1 MAGERYSK
9 LTLRVA
15 WSWVAST
22 RGLQTEQ
29 VRFRLGGQ
37 WLTFRRGANINN
49 NEFVV
54 PDPPSVTP
62 NREFVLRGVNNLRD
76 RIRFLIFQNGLPYT
90 VSPLRDVGDDPNH
103 IGQGSGFTQELVA
116 WPVVEFDITAISYDP
131 ALDIDFIDDSPHPQ
145 GFDGWTIIQN
155 LSGIKPVYVTAQV
168 TDAVIYNSA
177 TGSITLVPSNG
188 NYGIYSYLWADP
200 GAPTTATRTNLV
212 GPAKYTCV
220 VSDYSG
226 ASTSI
231 TVQVGSDPRLDVAV
245 QKIANDVTLVTTG
258 GVGPYTYQWSDGNTS
273 DVRPGLAG
281 GTYTCLVTDSHGATV
296 TVTVTID
303 LYNKFYFS
311 RNPVVLEL
319 AASNL
324 ATKPNLRFLCEVWLE
339 TSYLSGVFQR
349 IAGELVQPADVDGR
363 TVFDVSTLLDAYV
376 QPDWPDHGQAS
387 VQRADQCFKRFYLQH
402 SEQWDGSPAPS
413 YAVRETHYLVYG
425 GLNFD
430 EYATQSY
437 FTFLRPTVR
446 PFLTWE
452 PVQKE
457 VFADQPEFL
466 YYHHDSLTD
475 KTFSAVVTFT
485 DRAGATTQAVLYA
498 ATGVY
503 CFEVWRL
510 GVGLRQLR
518 AALGPAVP
526 ADVVAWSVTVV
537 SSATGSDL
545 SETRYY
551 QLSEELPA
559 QRRYFLYANSIA
571 GINTLACVGKAKRE
585 VTFSNTVVQRSL
597 QPTYDPAQGEA
608 FATNVAGVPT
618 LTANTGYLDEAQMA
632 ALQDFMLSEEIRYS
646 DTDRYRAGTLVPADT
661 LLVQDDDTGLLS
673 VDIAFLLPTMRRYTP
688 TLPR

>member
-1 MAGERYSK
+1 MAGERYAK
-9 LTLRVA
+9 LTMRAA
-15 WSWVAST
+15 WSLNKPQRAD
-22 RGLQTEQ
+22 QTED
-29 VRFRLGGQ
+29 VRFKLNGAFVGY
-37 WLTFRRGANINN
+37 RRGGNS

-54 PDPPSVTP
+54 PDPTTNNGVYTP
-62 NREFVLRGVNNLRD
+62 DYMLDGVANLLALVRLTIAQ
-76 RIRFLIFQNGLPYT
+76 RGLPYV
-90 VSPLRDVGDDPNH
+90 VSAVRFIANVP
-103 IGQGSGFTQELVA
+103 GFNGIPTPQ
-116 WPVVEFDITAISYDP
+116 VEFDITATAYDQTLDLDFYVFRDIYQP
-131 ALDIDFIDDSPHPQ
+131 AAWQVYGNL
-145 GFDGWTIIQN
+145 WT
-155 LSGIKPVYVTAQV
+155 IKPVYVTAQV
-168 TDAVIYNSA
+168 TDAVIYNSP

-188 NYGIYSYLWADP
+188 NNGLYSYAWADP

-212 GPAKYTCV
+212 GPASYTCV
-220 VSDYSG
+220 VRDYSG
-226 ASTSI
+226 AETSI

-258 GVGPYTYQWSDGNTS
+258 GVGPYTYLWNDGNTS
-273 DVRPGLAG
+273 DVRPGMTPG
-281 GTYTCLVTDSHGATV
+281 IYTCLVTDAHGATV

-303 LYNKFYFS
+303 GYNKFYFS

-319 AASNL
+319 AATNL

-339 TSYLSGVFQR
+339 TAYLSGVFVN

-363 TVFDVSTLLDAYV
+363 TTFDVSTLLDAYV
-376 QPDWPDHGQAS
+376 QPDWPDHGQAG
-387 VQRADQCFKRFYLQH
+387 VQQASQCFKRFYLQH
-402 SEQWDGSPAPS
+402 SEQWDGSPAPT
-413 YAVRETHYLVYG
+413 YTVRETHYLVYG
-425 GLNFD
+425 GLDFD

-437 FTFLRPTVR
+437 FTYLRPTVH

-475 KTFSAVVTFT
+475 KTFSAGITFT
-485 DRAGATTQAVLYA
+485 DSTGATTSAVLYA
-498 ATGVY
+498 ATGVQ

-526 ADVVAWSVTVV
+526 ADVVAWSVTVT
-537 SSATGSDL
+537 SSTSGSDF

-559 QRRYFLYANSIA
+559 ERRYFLYANSIA
-571 GINTLACVGKAKRE
+571 GINTLATVGKAKRE

-597 QPTYDPAQGEA
+597 QPKYDPAQGDA
-608 FATNVAGVPT
+608 FATNVAGVPV
-618 LTANTGYLDEAQMA
+618 LTANTGYLNREQLE
-632 ALQDFMLSEEIRYS
+632 ALQDFLLSEEIRYS

-661 LLVQDDDTGLLS
+661 LLLEDDDSPLLS
-673 VDIAFLLPTMRRYTP
+673 VDIAFTLATKRRYTP

>member
-9 LTLRVA
+9 ITIRAA
-15 WSWVAST
+15 WSWVQFVRAN
-22 RGLQTEQ
+22 QTVQ
-29 VRFRLGGQ
+29 IRFKLSGQ
-37 WLTFRRGANINN
+37 WRTFRRGPNPNN
-49 NEFVV
+49 NEYAVPAPNDVNPSRDFVKAGV
-54 PDPPSVTP
+54 G
-62 NREFVLRGVNNLRD
+62 NMLALLRL
-76 RIRFLIFQNGLPYT
+76 LIAQQGLPYT
-90 VSPLRDVGDDPNH
+90 ISALRDVGDDSSH
-103 IGQGSGFTQELVA
+103 VGQGSGFSQELVP
-116 WPVVEFDITAISYDP
+116 WPIIEFDITATTYDP
-131 ALDIDFIDDSPHPQ
+131 AFDLDFIDDSPHAQ
-145 GFDGWTIIQN
+145 GYDGWTTMYKVG
-155 LSGIKPVYVTAQV
+155 GIKPVYVTPQV

-177 TGSITLVPSNG
+177 TGAITLVASNG
-188 NYGIYSYLWADP
+188 NYGLYSYAWADP

-212 GPAKYTCV
+212 GPASYTCV

-231 TVQVGSDPRLDVAV
+231 TVPVGSDPRLDVAV

-273 DVRPGLAG
+273 DVRPGMAA
-281 GTYTCLVTDSHGATV
+281 GTYSCLVTDSHGAQV

-303 LYNKFYFS
+303 GYNKFYFS

-324 ATKPNLRFLCEVWLE
+324 ATKPNLRFLCEVWVE
-339 TSYLSGVFQR
+339 TTYLSGVFVN
-349 IAGELVQPADVDGR
+349 IAGELVQPADVTGR
-363 TVFDVSTLLDAYV
+363 TTFDVSTLLDAYV
-376 QPDWPDHGQAS
+376 QPDWPDHGQAG
-387 VQRADQCFKRFYLQH
+387 VQQAPQCFKRFYLQH
-402 SEQWDGSPAPS
+402 SEQWDGSPART
-413 YAVRETHYLVYG
+413 YTVRETHYLVYG
-425 GLNFD
+425 GLDFD

-437 FTFLRPTVR
+437 FTYLRPTVR

-457 VFADQPEFL
+457 VYADQPEFL

-475 KTFSAVVTFT
+475 KTFSVVVTFT
-485 DRAGATTQAVLYA
+485 DSAGASTSAVLYA
-498 ATGVY
+498 AAGVQ
-503 CFEVWRL
+503 CFEVWRA

-526 ADVVAWSVTVV
+526 ADVVAWSVTVT
-537 SSATGSDL
+537 SSATGSAF

-559 QRRYFLYANSIA
+559 ERRYFLYANSIA

-597 QPTYDPAQGEA
+597 QPKYDPAQGDA
-608 FATNVAGVPT
+608 FATNVAGVPV
-618 LTANTGYLDEAQMA
+618 LTANTGYLNREQLA
-632 ALQDFMLSEEIRYS
+632 ALQDFLLSEEIRYS

-661 LLVQDDDTGLLS
+661 LLLEDDDNPLLS
-673 VDIAFLLPTMRRYTP
+673 VDIAFTLATMRRYTP